1 VRPGALGKR
10 LHDDRAPR
18 AAADHAL
25 VQCLRSQTRLLTV
38 SRAIQK
44 AASRRE
50 TASGIN
56 AVMLAQVSMLR
67 LFAHSLERFAGD
79 YQRALDE
86 TRAENGRTGQQ
97 SPTSLSADR

>member
-1 VRPGALGKR
+1 MLEIADKTA
-10 LHDDRAPR
+10 DRFAS
-18 AAADHAL
+18 D
-25 VQCLRSQTRLLTV
+25 SE
-38 SRAIQK
+38 SRITA
-44 AASRRE
+44 E

-67 LFAHSLERFAGD
+67 LFAHSIERFAGD